1 MSTDHNIRQLVIN
14 KMTDAQYEQAVKNAD
29 ELYLTP
35 DTGGGGGGSGTVTSV
50 RVQATSPV
58 VSSQSTEQT
67 TTLNTTISLANN
79 YGDTKNPYASKTK
92 NYVLAAPVSA
102 NGTPSFRALDKADI
116 PLASETAASG
126 GTTTSLVTTGEK
138 YTWNNKQDA
147 GDYIEESDLEEID
160 INNLLPDQSGNNEK
174 FLTTDGSSVSWA
186 TVDRVTSVVAGST
199 ANKLSVTK
207 NGTTSTITINNV
219 ANATSATSAT
229 SSNKTS
235 GLYDKYYRAYAGA
248 AISTYGLLMKG
259 ANGRLYPLVTPS
271 YSTDS
276 TKVVTT
282 TGLRPD
288 FIWLYDGNAAVSAGG
303 IIKADVLYPEY
314 GSTAGNKYLNSTIPT
329 YCDIYLCGDYDATK
343 DLFYLSTTN
352 ASGTASTTSFY
363 ALVPYNSEPTYSN
376 YFIQGRYYIYL
387 GSSYSTTNYFQLKTQ
402 HPLYYFDGTQLVKV
416 SKRLAD
422 LAGPKFLT
430 FTDVSASTW
439 VADNTYTDYGYKC
452 VLTCNGVT
460 SNDYAQVIFSP
471 SDASSGNYA
480 NVCLT
485 GTDTVTIYSKVNTTI
500 TILSIIILGA

>member
-1 MSTDHNIRQLVIN
+1 MPTDHNIRQLIIN
-14 KMTDAQYEQAVKNAD
+14 KMTDAQYAQAVKSAD

-50 RVQATSPV
+50 RVQAGTGLT
-58 VSSQSTEQT
+58 SSQSTAQT
-67 TTLNTTISLANN
+67 QVLNTTIS
-79 YGDTKNPYASKTK
+79 
-92 NYVLAAPVSA
+92 V
-102 NGTPSFRALDKADI
+102 
-116 PLASETAASG
+116 ASG
-126 GTTTSLVTTGEK
+126 YKLPTTTE
-138 YTWNNKQDA
+138 WNNKQDA
-147 GDYIEESDLEEID
+147 
-160 INNLLPDQSGNNEK
+160 LPSQSGQSGK
-174 FLTTDGSSVSWA
+174 FLTTDGTNPSWATVSTGDSLPDQTGQDGKFLTTDGTDASWA
-186 TVDRVTSVVAGST
+186 TVDRVTSVVAGSS
-199 ANKLSVTK
+199 ANKINVTK
-207 NGTTSTITINNV
+207 NGTTSTITVNNV
-219 ANATSATSAT
+219 ANATNATNATSA
-229 SSNKTS
+229 NKTS
-235 GLYDKYYRAYAGA
+235 GMYDKYYRAYAGA
-248 AISTYGLLMKG
+248 AISTYGLVMKG
-259 ANGRLYPLVTPS
+259 ANGRLYPLTTPS
-271 YSTDS
+271 YDTAS
-276 TKVVTT
+276 TKAVTT

-303 IIKADVLYPEY
+303 VIKADVLYPEY
-314 GSTAGNKYLNSTIPT
+314 GSTAGNKYLNSTVPT

-387 GSSYSTTNYFQLKTQ
+387 GSSYSTANYFQLKTQ

-430 FTDVSASTW
+430 FTNVSASTW
-439 VADNTYTDYGYKC
+439 VADNTYQDYGYKC

-485 GTDTVTIYSKVNTTI
+485 GTDTVTIYSKTNTSI